1 MKGLRRSAED
11 SDSGQETGEPEKI
24 GFLINL
30 TEEERAA
37 MEKRKA
43 GIAAKSVLTKKI
55 EKNSAKSRSNDGR
68 VEAKPNGSLQQ
79 TAKIKSGNSCG
90 SRSNC
95 GFFGKQ
101 SFVMVEQNFFAV
113 VVG

>member
-1 MKGLRRSAED
+1 VIVSVKNGKCRFA
-11 SDSGQETGEPEKI
+11 
-24 GFLINL
+24 LIALICQDCVKSNNNF
-30 TEEERAA
+30 
-37 MEKRKA
+37 KA